1 LENIKFLSIK
11 FQEKELKSQIQK
23 YKLLVCMLWF
33 FSLLL
38 FLSLMYF
45 NSLNKVAI
53 KSINLKKPKVSNNNG
68 ENLVKNDNSINN
80 FIDFYTSES
89 NNTAFNN
96 ITVNDT
102 QITIDATIEEKSTFN
117 NIVYNIEHSS
127 KYIIDY
133 LSPLVENNNK
143 YSFKLTLEVKK

>member
-1 LENIKFLSIK
+1 MENIKFLSIK

-33 FSLLL
+33 ISLVL
-38 FLSLMYF
+38 FLSLIYF
-45 NSLNKVAI
+45 NNLNKEAL
-53 KSINLKKPKVSNNNG
+53 KNINLHKSKANNYKD
-68 ENLVKNDNSINN
+68 ENLVKKVNTINN
-80 FIDFYTSES
+80 FKEFYTSEI

-96 ITVNDT
+96 ITINDA
-102 QITIDATIEEKSTFN
+102 QITIDVTIEEKSIFN

-143 YSFKLTLEVKK
+143 YSFKLTLGVKK